1 MNNPRQSD
9 KLKKQNNFLYK
20 TQGIKQTSPRAEE
33 QGLQCNVYL
42 IHMGGVYLKTY
53 FLELLQRLILH
64 SHTYYDE
71 L

>member
-33 QGLQCNVYL
+33 QGLQCISNPYGRVYF
-42 IHMGGVYLKTY
+42 KTY
-53 FLELLQRLILH
+53 PLKV
-64 SHTYYDE
+64 
-71 L
+71 